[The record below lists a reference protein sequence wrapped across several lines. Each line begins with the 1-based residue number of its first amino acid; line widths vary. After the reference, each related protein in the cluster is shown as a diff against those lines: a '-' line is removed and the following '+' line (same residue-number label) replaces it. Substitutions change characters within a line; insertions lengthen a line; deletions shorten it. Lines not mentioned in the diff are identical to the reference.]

1 MRYPNGPSGHL
12 VIEAVVK
19 VFNPGR
25 DSLFSTRHLVESDVP
40 LCPKTELAWE
50 IGARQLTRNIKI
62 PSLVRK
68 QDNKYIFVEV

>member
-12 VIEAVVK
+12 VIEVVVK

-25 DSLFSTRHLVESDVP
+25 DSSFNTRHLVESDVP

-68 QDNKYIFVEV
+68 QDNKYSFVEV